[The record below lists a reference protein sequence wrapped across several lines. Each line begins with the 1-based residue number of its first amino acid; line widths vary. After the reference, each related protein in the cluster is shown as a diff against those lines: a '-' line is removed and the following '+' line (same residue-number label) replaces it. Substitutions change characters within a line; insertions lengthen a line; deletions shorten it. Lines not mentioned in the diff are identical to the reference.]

1 MLLNT
6 KADASETYKKTEVD
20 EAIATAVASAD
31 HLQRKIVNSID
42 DIDITAANASS
53 YIYMVPTG
61 LQYEDDKYDEYV
73 VIDSIIEK
81 VGSWEV
87 DLTNYATKDEI
98 ILNGVSS
105 DFSIED
111 KLLILNDLS
120 IEKIIGL

>member
-1 MLLNT
+1 
-6 KADASETYKKTEVD
+6 
-20 EAIATAVASAD
+20 VASAD